1 MTDGGH
7 SGGGFPCGAAG
18 NGDGATALPRFTRE
32 RLRSPDYAALAAA
45 LATALRTAGLPAG
58 PDRSERLAGALTVM
72 RATTIAQLHAC
83 ALATMVSGP
92 SQIDA
97 FERVFNE
104 MFRAGP
110 SGPRRPEVTAPQ
122 QNMIV
127 ESAERADGS
136 AEEESQAPGP
146 DELPPELAGLDD
158 ALSNGGARER
168 EAESPA
174 DDESADGLPA
184 VRRVASMT
192 ERLRE
197 RDFAQLSLTELA
209 QLATLMRE
217 LVIAV
222 PPRRT
227 RRYRPKKDGARLDMR
242 RTMRQ
247 ATRTGGE
254 PVRIARRAVRSRQR
268 RLVVLCDISG
278 SMEPYARAI
287 LQLMYVAARSSGAV
301 GGGGSG
307 FSGPSRD
314 ATRPRTE
321 VFTFATRLTRLT
333 PFLASASPE
342 TMLAKAGEAA
352 PDWAGGTRIGA
363 ALRDFNDR
371 YGVRGMARG
380 AIVLIISDGWETG
393 DPALLGVQMARLHRI
408 AYRIVWANPRTQS
421 ERYRPEVG
429 GMAAAWPYCDAVVSA
444 HNFEALGDL
453 LEALRAPR
461 LHRPSFV
468 PPAST
473 AKEAGGAV
481 GRHADWHADQRRSRP
496 GVQPS
501 GLIAQPPH
509 GGESAGLADQE
520 INEAAEAGQQAVD
533 PERGQRP
540 LLGEVP
546 GEEADRQISADEGQ
560 QAAHNDLSVDA
571 VAERAGEVGDLQHP
585 GREDHRRRQQ
595 E

>member
-1 MTDGGH
+1 MTDDWLIDGSQGG
-7 SGGGFPCGAAG
+7 AG
-18 NGDGATALPRFTRE
+18 RPDGLTALGRA
-32 RLRSPDYAALAAA
+32 RLRAPDYAALASA
-45 LATALRTAGLPAG
+45 LATALRGAGLPAG
-58 PDRSERLAGALTVM
+58 PDRSERLAAALTVM
-72 RATTIAQLHAC
+72 RATTIAELHAC

-92 SQIDA
+92 SQIDT

-104 MFRAGP
+104 MFGAGP
-110 SGPRRPEVTAPQ
+110 PGTRPPEVTAPQ

-127 ESAERADGS
+127 ESAERADDPMDDGRP
-136 AEEESQAPGP
+136 ADR
-146 DELPPELAGLDD
+146 DELPPELAGLDE
-158 ALSNGGARER
+158 ALAAAGAREQ
-168 EAESPA
+168 EADSPGDA
-174 DDESADGLPA
+174 EGEDGVPA
-184 VRRVASMT
+184 VRRVASKT
-192 ERLRE
+192 ERLRS
-197 RDFAQLSLTELA
+197 RDFAQLTPAELT

-254 PVRIARRAVRSRQR
+254 PVRIARRAVRVRQR

-287 LQLMYVAARSSGAV
+287 LQLMYVASRSSGAT
-301 GGGGSG
+301 GGGGPG

-333 PFLASASPE
+333 PFLAAASPE
-342 TMLAKAGEAA
+342 TMLARAGEAA
-352 PDWAGGTRIGA
+352 PDWAGGTRIGVT
-363 ALRDFNDR
+363 LREFNDR
-371 YGVRGMARG
+371 YAVRGLGRG
-380 AIVLIISDGWETG
+380 AVVLIISDGWETG
-393 DPALLGVQMARLHRI
+393 DPALLGAQMARLHRI

-461 LHRPSFV
+461 VQRPSYV
-468 PPAST
+468 PPSPAD
-473 AKEAGGAV
+473 AAGAMDG
-481 GRHADWHADQRRSRP
+481 
-496 GVQPS
+496 
-501 GLIAQPPH
+501 
-509 GGESAGLADQE
+509 
-520 INEAAEAGQQAVD
+520 EAATG
-533 PERGQRP
+533 
-540 LLGEVP
+540 
-546 GEEADRQISADEGQ
+546 
-560 QAAHNDLSVDA
+560 
-571 VAERAGEVGDLQHP
+571 GDLAAGKRPAPPPLSLPITQHM
-585 GREDHRRRQQ
+585 GRRWTPWRA
-595 E
+595 

>member
-1 MTDGGH
+1 MTDG
-7 SGGGFPCGAAG
+7 AAL
-18 NGDGATALPRFTRE
+18 DGRSAEGRPGPGRTRG
-32 RLRSPDYAALAAA
+32 RSPDYAALAAG

-58 PDRSERLAGALTVM
+58 PDRSERLARALTVM
-72 RATTIAQLHAC
+72 RATTIDQLHAC

-92 SQIDA
+92 NQIDT
-97 FERVFNE
+97 FERVFGE
-104 MFRAGP
+104 MFGAGP
-110 SGPRRPEVTAPQ
+110 SGPRRPEVAAPQ

-127 ESAERADGS
+127 ESAERQDGS
-136 AEEESQAPGP
+136 EEEEARTADA
-146 DELPPELAGLDD
+146 DELPPELPGLDE
-158 ALSNGGARER
+158 ALAGGDPRDRTADE
-168 EAESPA
+168 ESDDDSAESV
-174 DDESADGLPA
+174 PA

-197 RDFAQLSLTELA
+197 RDFAQLSPGELA

-254 PVRIARRAVRSRQR
+254 PVRLARRAVRTRQR

-287 LQLMYVAARSSGAV
+287 LQLMYVAARSSSAA

-307 FSGPSRD
+307 FSGPSGD

-333 PFLASASPE
+333 PLLASASPE
-342 TMLAKAGEAA
+342 TMLAKAGQAA

-380 AIVLIISDGWETG
+380 AVILFISDGWETG
-393 DPALLGVQMARLHRI
+393 DPALLGAQMARLHRI

-421 ERYRPEVG
+421 ERFRPEVG

-444 HNFEALGDL
+444 HNFAALDDL
-453 LEALRAPR
+453 LAALRTPR
-461 LHRPSFV
+461 VHRPSFV
-468 PPAST
+468 PPAP
-473 AKEAGGAV
+473 GGPADGSDAASAASAPAAASAAPPSLSLPITQNT
-481 GRHADWHADQRRSRP
+481 GRRWSSWRS
-496 GVQPS
+496 
-501 GLIAQPPH
+501 
-509 GGESAGLADQE
+509 
-520 INEAAEAGQQAVD
+520 
-533 PERGQRP
+533 
-540 LLGEVP
+540 
-546 GEEADRQISADEGQ
+546 
-560 QAAHNDLSVDA
+560 
-571 VAERAGEVGDLQHP
+571 
-585 GREDHRRRQQ
+585 
-595 E
+595 

>member
-1 MTDGGH
+1 MTDDGPVGG
-7 SGGGFPCGAAG
+7 SP
-18 NGDGATALPRFTRE
+18 GDTDGPTAFIRTR
-32 RLRSPDYAALAAA
+32 LGPPDYAALAAA
-45 LATALRTAGLPAG
+45 FATALRSAGLPAG
-58 PDRSERLAGALTVM
+58 PDRSERLAAALAVM
-72 RATTIAQLHAC
+72 RATTIDQLHAC

-92 SQIDA
+92 NQVDV

-104 MFRAGP
+104 MFG
-110 SGPRRPEVTAPQ
+110 SGLSGTRRPPVTAPQ
-122 QNMIV
+122 QNMVV
-127 ESAERADGS
+127 ESAERADS
-136 AEEESQAPGP
+136 SDDDAQAAGA
-146 DELPPELAGLDD
+146 DELPPELAGLDE
-158 ALSNGGARER
+158 ALAAGDAREQDLDPSQ
-168 EAESPA
+168 EPES
-174 DDESADGLPA
+174 EDGMPA

-192 ERLRE
+192 ERLRT
-197 RDFAQLSLTELA
+197 RDFAQLSPAELA
-209 QLATLMRE
+209 QLATLMRQ

-254 PVRIARRAVRSRQR
+254 PVRIARRAVRVRQR

-287 LQLMYVAARSSGAV
+287 LQLMYVASRSSGAA

-333 PFLASASPE
+333 PLLAAASPE
-342 TMLAKAGEAA
+342 TMLERAGEAA

-363 ALRDFNDR
+363 ALREFNDR
-371 YGVRGMARG
+371 YAVRGMGRG
-380 AIVLIISDGWETG
+380 AVILIISDGWETG
-393 DPALLGVQMARLHRI
+393 DPALLGAQMARLHRI

-444 HNFEALGDL
+444 HNFESLDEL

-461 LHRPSFV
+461 VHRPSYV
-468 PPAST
+468 HSP
-473 AKEAGGAV
+473 
-481 GRHADWHADQRRSRP
+481 P
-496 GVQPS
+496 GVT
-501 GLIAQPPH
+501 
-509 GGESAGLADQE
+509 
-520 INEAAEAGQQAVD
+520 
-533 PERGQRP
+533 
-540 LLGEVP
+540 
-546 GEEADRQISADEGQ
+546 ADEGASVTG
-560 QAAHNDLSVDA
+560 QAAQLTPMSLPITQNL
-571 VAERAGEVGDLQHP
+571 
-585 GREDHRRRQQ
+585 GRGWSPWRS
-595 E
+595 

>member
-1 MTDGGH
+1 MTDGG
-7 SGGGFPCGAAG
+7 P
-18 NGDGATALPRFTRE
+18 P
-32 RLRSPDYAALAAA
+32 PDYAALAAA

-72 RATTIAQLHAC
+72 RATTIPQLRAC

-104 MFRAGP
+104 MFGTGAP
-110 SGPRRPEVTAPQ
+110 VPRRPEATAPQ

-127 ESAERADGS
+127 ESAEQADGS
-136 AEEESQAPGP
+136 GDDEARAVGA
-146 DELPPELAGLDD
+146 DELPPELAGLDE
-158 ALSNGGARER
+158 ALSSGEVREQ
-168 EAESPA
+168 EAEPA
-174 DDESADGLPA
+174 DDGEPEEGRPA

-197 RDFAQLSLTELA
+197 RDFAQLSPSELA
-209 QLATLMRE
+209 QLAALMRE

-227 RRYRPKKDGARLDMR
+227 RRYRPKKDGVRLDMR

-254 PVRIARRAVRSRQR
+254 PVRIARRAVRTRQR

-287 LQLMYVAARSSGAV
+287 LQLMYVAARSSGAA

-333 PFLASASPE
+333 PFLAAASPE

-380 AIVLIISDGWETG
+380 AVILIISDGWETG
-393 DPALLGVQMARLHRI
+393 DPALLGAQMARLHRI

-444 HNFEALGDL
+444 HNFEALDDL
-453 LEALRAPR
+453 LQALRAPR
-461 LHRPSFV
+461 AHRPPYV
-468 PPAST
+468 PPLPDT
-473 AKEAGGAV
+473 TPGGAGPGAV
-481 GRHADWHADQRRSRP
+481 GPGGAPVPAAAAPAPLSLPVTQNLGRRWSPWR
-496 GVQPS
+496 S
-501 GLIAQPPH
+501 
-509 GGESAGLADQE
+509 
-520 INEAAEAGQQAVD
+520 
-533 PERGQRP
+533 
-540 LLGEVP
+540 
-546 GEEADRQISADEGQ
+546 
-560 QAAHNDLSVDA
+560 
-571 VAERAGEVGDLQHP
+571 
-585 GREDHRRRQQ
+585 
-595 E
+595 

>member
-1 MTDGGH
+1 MTDDRAGLDGAVR
-7 SGGGFPCGAAG
+7 PAAAAG
-18 NGDGATALPRFTRE
+18 ARGRRTTRRSRRPSRPRCA
-32 RLRSPDYAALAAA
+32 PPGCPPA
-45 LATALRTAGLPAG
+45 RTAASG
-58 PDRSERLAGALTVM
+58 SAGALTVM
-72 RATTIAQLHAC
+72 RATTIGELHAC

-92 SQIDA
+92 NQIDT

-104 MFRAGP
+104 MFGAGP
-110 SGPRRPEVTAPQ
+110 GRAARPQVTAPQ

-127 ESAERADGS
+127 ESAERADD
-136 AEEESQAPGP
+136 AE
-146 DELPPELAGLDD
+146 DEGLARRP
-158 ALSNGGARER
+158 ARTSCR
-168 EAESPA
+168 PSSPA
-174 DDESADGLPA
+174 STRRWPRATAASGRPATRIPARTTARAVPA

-197 RDFAQLSLTELA
+197 RDFAQLSPAELA

-254 PVRIARRAVRSRQR
+254 PVRIARRAVRTRQR

-287 LQLMYVAARSSGAV
+287 LQLMYVASRSSGAA

-333 PFLASASPE
+333 PFLAAASPE

-380 AIVLIISDGWETG
+380 AVILIISDGWETG
-393 DPALLGVQMARLHRI
+393 DPALLGAQMARLHRI

-421 ERYRPEVG
+421 RAVPARGRRHGRRLAVLRRGGQRAQLRGARRPARG
-429 GMAAAWPYCDAVVSA
+429 AARPAGAPAVVRPVVPGRPRRAARRSTA
-444 HNFEALGDL
+444 AP
-453 LEALRAPR
+453 APR
-461 LHRPSFV
+461 
-468 PPAST
+468 
-473 AKEAGGAV
+473 
-481 GRHADWHADQRRSRP
+481 RRSRCRSP
-496 GVQPS
+496 RT
-501 GLIAQPPH
+501 
-509 GGESAGLADQE
+509 SAG
-520 INEAAEAGQQAVD
+520 AG
-533 PERGQRP
+533 RP
-540 LLGEVP
+540 G
-546 GEEADRQISADEGQ
+546 ARS
-560 QAAHNDLSVDA
+560 N
-571 VAERAGEVGDLQHP
+571 AERVSQT
-585 GREDHRRRQQ
+585 
-595 E
+595 

>member
-1 MTDGGH
+1 MI
-7 SGGGFPCGAAG
+7 
-18 NGDGATALPRFTRE
+18 DGART
-32 RLRSPDYAALAAA
+32 PDYAALAAS

-58 PDRSERLAGALTVM
+58 PDRSERLAGALAVM
-72 RATTIAQLHAC
+72 GATTVGQLHAC
-83 ALATMVSGP
+83 ALATMVSAP
-92 SQIDA
+92 SQLDA

-104 MFRAGP
+104 MFGTGV
-110 SGPRRPEVTAPQ
+110 SGPRQPEVTAPQ

-127 ESAERADGS
+127 ESAERADS
-136 AEEESQAPGP
+136 SDEEDARAADPN
-146 DELPPELAGLDD
+146 ELPPELAGLDE
-158 ALSNGGARER
+158 ALSAAETAREQ
-168 EAESPA
+168 EADPSA
-174 DDESADGLPA
+174 DDEAEDGVPA
-184 VRRVASMT
+184 VRRVASVT

-197 RDFAQLSLTELA
+197 RDFAQLTPGELA
-209 QLATLMRE
+209 QLAALMRQ

-254 PVRIARRAVRSRQR
+254 PVRIARRAVRTRQR

-287 LQLMYVAARSSGAV
+287 LQLMYVATRSAGAA

-333 PFLASASPE
+333 PFLAAASPE

-371 YGVRGMARG
+371 YGVRGMGRG
-380 AIVLIISDGWETG
+380 AVVLIISDGWETG
-393 DPALLGVQMARLHRI
+393 DPALLGAQMARLHRI

-444 HNFEALGDL
+444 HNFEALDDL

-461 LHRPSFV
+461 VHRPSYV
-468 PPAST
+468 PPSLEGT
-473 AKEAGGAV
+473 ADHAV
-481 GRHADWHADQRRSRP
+481 
-496 GVQPS
+496 
-501 GLIAQPPH
+501 
-509 GGESAGLADQE
+509 SAGAG
-520 INEAAEAGQQAVD
+520 AAPAASAASA
-533 PERGQRP
+533 P
-540 LLGEVP
+540 LSLPITQNLG
-546 GEEADRQISADEGQ
+546 
-560 QAAHNDLSVDA
+560 
-571 VAERAGEVGDLQHP
+571 
-585 GREDHRRRQQ
+585 RRWSPWRS
-595 E
+595 

>member
-1 MTDGGH
+1 MTDGA
-7 SGGGFPCGAAG
+7 GGL
-18 NGDGATALPRFTRE
+18 NGMDGLTARRGSRP
-32 RLRSPDYAALAAA
+32 RSPDYAALAAA

-72 RATTIAQLHAC
+72 RATTIEQLHAC

-92 SQIDA
+92 NQLDA
-97 FERVFNE
+97 FERIFGE
-104 MFRAGP
+104 MFRTGLP
-110 SGPRRPEVTAPQ
+110 GPRRPEVTAPQ

-136 AEEESQAPGP
+136 AAEDPQAVGA
-146 DELPPELAGLDD
+146 DELPPELAGLDE
-158 ALSNGGARER
+158 ALSAGVAGER
-168 EAESPA
+168 ELDPGA
-174 DDESADGLPA
+174 DDDSDEGMPA

-197 RDFAQLSLTELA
+197 RDFAQLSAEELA
-209 QLATLMRE
+209 QLAILMRE

-247 ATRTGGE
+247 AIRTGGE
-254 PVRIARRAVRSRQR
+254 PVRIARRAVRTRQR

-287 LQLMYVAARSSGAV
+287 LQLMYIAARSTGAA

-307 FSGPSRD
+307 FSGPSGD

-371 YGVRGMARG
+371 YGVRGMGRG
-380 AIVLIISDGWETG
+380 AVILIISDGWETG
-393 DPALLGVQMARLHRI
+393 DPALLGAQLARLHRI

-461 LHRPSFV
+461 VHRPSFV
-468 PPAST
+468 PLAPDGATDSSAPAT
-473 AKEAGGAV
+473 APAAPPPLSLPITQNL
-481 GRHADWHADQRRSRP
+481 GRRWSPWRS
-496 GVQPS
+496 
-501 GLIAQPPH
+501 
-509 GGESAGLADQE
+509 
-520 INEAAEAGQQAVD
+520 
-533 PERGQRP
+533 
-540 LLGEVP
+540 
-546 GEEADRQISADEGQ
+546 
-560 QAAHNDLSVDA
+560 
-571 VAERAGEVGDLQHP
+571 
-585 GREDHRRRQQ
+585 
-595 E
+595 